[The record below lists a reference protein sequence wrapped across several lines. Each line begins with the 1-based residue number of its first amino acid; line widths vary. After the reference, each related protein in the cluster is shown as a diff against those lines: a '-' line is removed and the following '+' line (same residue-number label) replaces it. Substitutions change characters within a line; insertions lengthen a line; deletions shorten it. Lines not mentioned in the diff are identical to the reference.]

1 MCNLETQETKPKIE
15 AKEDSPGQT
24 LSPINTTTEQTAAN
38 YTITEQTQSSS
49 ATTPYKGYTNQ
60 TPDAQTQSTTTTATA
75 DQSTASYQAYTQ
87 PQAASTASATEKTAL
102 SSSKFWHLLRCMPC
116 LWWQIY
122 SLSKVTIDQRRSE
135 GSQSLLPRLT
145 RVVSQT
151 VG

>member
-38 YTITEQTQSSS
+38 YTTTEQTQSSS
-49 ATTPYKGYTNQ
+49 ATAPYQGYTNQ

-102 SSSKFWHLLRCMPC
+102 SSSKFGHLLRCMPC
-116 LWWQIY
+116 LWRQIY
-122 SLSKVTIDQRRSE
+122 HCQIFKVIIARRGSE
-135 GSQSLLPRLT
+135 GSQSLLP
-145 RVVSQT
+145 
-151 VG
+151 

>member
-1 MCNLETQETKPKIE
+1 MRNLETQETKPKIE

-38 YTITEQTQSSS
+38 YTTTEQTQSSS
-49 ATTPYKGYTNQ
+49 VTTPYKAYTNQ

-122 SLSKVTIDQRRSE
+122 HYPIFKVIIDRRRSE
-135 GSQSLLPRLT
+135 DRKVFYLDGCYCN
-145 RVVSQT
+145 
-151 VG
+151 